1 MTPPAPIGRPT
12 DTALWA
18 SVEATLRRA
27 VLPGIDDPHT
37 RQVVVQL
44 VGLAAYARD
53 RGPDP
58 TPDRIDELAREL
70 DSLAGDGHPLVAGR
84 WSSEHARD
92 AGAVMTACADVLA
105 AAVDA
110 DEAAQRDVRRRLR
123 PLLLDQLD
131 TDLAS
136 EDVLLGAFRGRLP
149 DG

>member
-1 MTPPAPIGRPT
+1 MTPSTPIGRPT
-12 DTALWA
+12 DVAMWA

-27 VLPGIDDPHT
+27 VLPGTDDPHT
-37 RQVVVQL
+37 RQVVIQL

-58 TPDRIDELAREL
+58 TADRVDELAREL
-70 DSLAGDGHPLVAGR
+70 DRLAGDGHPLVTGR
-84 WSSEHARD
+84 WSPDHARD
-92 AGAVMTACADVLA
+92 AERVMSACADVLA

-110 DEAAQRDVRRRLR
+110 DEADQRDVRRRLR
-123 PLLLDQLD
+123 PLLVDQLD
-131 TDLAS
+131 TDLAC

>member
-1 MTPPAPIGRPT
+1 MTPPLPIGRPT

-58 TPDRIDELAREL
+58 TPDRIEELAHEL
-70 DSLAGDGHPLVAGR
+70 DRLAGDGHPVVAGR

-92 AGAVMTACADVLA
+92 AEAVMTACADVLA
-105 AAVDA
+105 VAIDA
-110 DEAAQRDVRRRLR
+110 DDAARREVQRRLR
-123 PLLLDQLD
+123 PRLVDQLD
-131 TDLAS
+131 ADLAT

-149 DG
+149 DE

>member
-1 MTPPAPIGRPT
+1 MTPPEPIGRPT
-12 DTALWA
+12 DAALWA
-18 SVEATLRRA
+18 SVEVTLRRA
-27 VLPGIDDPHT
+27 VLPGLDDPHT

-58 TPDRIDELAREL
+58 TAERIDELAREL
-70 DSLAGDGHPLVAGR
+70 DRLAGDGHPLVADR
-84 WSSEHARD
+84 WSPEHARD
-92 AGAVMTACADVLA
+92 AKAVMTACADVLA
-105 AAVDA
+105 ASVDA
-110 DEAAQRDVRRRLR
+110 DEAIQHGVHIRLR
-123 PLLLDQLD
+123 PLLVDQLD

>member
-1 MTPPAPIGRPT
+1 MTPPVPIGRPT
-12 DTALWA
+12 DAALWA

-27 VLPGIDDPHT
+27 VLPGIADPHT

-58 TPDRIDELAREL
+58 TADRVDELAREL
-70 DSLAGDGHPLVAGR
+70 DRLVGDGHPLLAGR

-110 DEAAQRDVRRRLR
+110 DEAARRDVRRRLH
-123 PLLLDQLD
+123 PLLVDHLD

-149 DG
+149 DE

>member
-1 MTPPAPIGRPT
+1 MTAPARIGRPT

-18 SVEATLRRA
+18 SVEATLRRT

-70 DSLAGDGHPLVAGR
+70 DRLAGDGHPLVAGR
-84 WSSEHARD
+84 WSSDHARD
-92 AGAVMTACADVLA
+92 AVAVMTACADVLA

-110 DEAAQRDVRRRLR
+110 DEAAQRDVRMRLR
-123 PLLLDQLD
+123 PLLVDQLD
-131 TDLAS
+131 TDLAT
-136 EDVLLGAFRGRLP
+136 EDVRLGAFRGRLP
-149 DG
+149 NG

>member
-1 MTPPAPIGRPT
+1 MTPPVAIGRPT
-12 DTALWA
+12 DAALWA
-18 SVEATLRRA
+18 SVEATLTRA

-37 RQVVVQL
+37 RQVVIQL

-58 TPDRIDELAREL
+58 TAERVDRLAREL
-70 DSLAGDGHPLVAGR
+70 DRMAGDGHPIVAGR

-92 AGAVMTACADVLA
+92 AGAVMTACAEVLA

-110 DEAAQRDVRRRLR
+110 DEADQRDVRARLR

-131 TDLAS
+131 ADLAT

>member
-70 DSLAGDGHPLVAGR
+70 DSLAGDGHPLVA
-84 WSSEHARD
+84 
-92 AGAVMTACADVLA
+92 C
-105 AAVDA
+105 
-110 DEAAQRDVRRRLR
+110 
-123 PLLLDQLD
+123 
-131 TDLAS
+131 
-136 EDVLLGAFRGRLP
+136 
-149 DG
+149 

>member
-12 DTALWA
+12 DAALWA

-27 VLPGIDDPHT
+27 VLPGLDDPHT
-37 RQVVVQL
+37 RQVVIQL

-58 TPDRIDELAREL
+58 TADRADELAREL
-70 DSLAGDGHPLVAGR
+70 DRLAGDGHPLVTGR
-84 WSSEHARD
+84 WSPEHGRD
-92 AGAVMTACADVLA
+92 SAAVMTVCAEVLA

-123 PLLLDQLD
+123 PLLVDQLD